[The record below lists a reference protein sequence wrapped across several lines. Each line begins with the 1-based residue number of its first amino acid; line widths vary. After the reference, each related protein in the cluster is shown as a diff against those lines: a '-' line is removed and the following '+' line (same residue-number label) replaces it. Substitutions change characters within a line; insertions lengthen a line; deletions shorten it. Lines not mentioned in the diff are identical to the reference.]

1 MAVYEH
7 TYRPYTGEVTP
18 LWSRFLVIPRHAFKS
33 VFQSKLFLAFFIAC
47 LIYPLIAAIVIYL
60 PHNETAKAIMKMTIG
75 DLIPIDADF
84 FYTFIATQGFFGFFL
99 NLLIGPPLIS
109 RDLANNAL
117 PLYLCRPFSRAEYV
131 IGKMSVVL
139 ILLSAITWVPGL
151 LLFLFQSYLGGW
163 QWFTANLYLAGA
175 IFVGSLVWMLL
186 LALLS
191 QAISA
196 WVKWRLAASAALLGI
211 FFIPSA
217 FGGIINTIF
226 MTRWGNLLSLNLM
239 VRSVWRGLFGVFVR
253 QTGHIEGRI
262 NGRDVNVILM
272 EPPVWSSW
280 MVLIILAMICLF
292 LITRKVRAYE
302 VVRG

>member
-7 TYRPYTGEVTP
+7 TYRPYTGAVTP

-60 PHNETAKAIMKMTIG
+60 PHNESAKAIMKMTIG

-99 NLLIGPPLIS
+99 NLLVGPPLIS
-109 RDLANNAL
+109 RDLSNNAL

-131 IGKMSVVL
+131 VGKMSVVL
-139 ILLSAITWVPGL
+139 ILLSLITWIPGL

-163 QWFTANLYLAGA
+163 QWFKANLYLAGA

-239 VRSVWRGLFGVFVR
+239 VRAVWRGLFGIFVR
-253 QTGHIEGRI
+253 QSGRFEGQI
-262 NGRDVNVILM
+262 NGRDVNILFM
-272 EPPVWSSW
+272 EPPIWSSW
-280 MVLIILAMICLF
+280 MVLIILALICLF